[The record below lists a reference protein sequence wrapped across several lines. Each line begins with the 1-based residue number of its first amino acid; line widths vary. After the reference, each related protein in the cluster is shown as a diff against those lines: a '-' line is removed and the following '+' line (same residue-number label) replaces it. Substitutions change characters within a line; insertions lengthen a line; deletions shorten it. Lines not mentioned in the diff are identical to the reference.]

1 MLIKK
6 KQKKQYKAETMS
18 SSLNLI
24 AELGNYAAVIATA
37 VVTLSISIF
46 VDLIDST
53 CNLLRTSFA
62 TILSKKLQKNL
73 KFKYNYGTEKLETLI
88 TLFCD
93 TLLILGTTF
102 VFGFAIYRL
111 VVPSEQSRYLLVGV
125 IFKAF
130 CVLGDIG
137 LLIINYIVFK
147 KSRTKVAKS
156 NVEGSI
162 SSLAFDA
169 GVFLSVLLAFF
180 LTNWSGVV
188 YIEPIATIFIA
199 IFIIVRGI
207 IRIKNY
213 IAELSEATLNE
224 QEQQKIAMVL
234 AKYFSLYNEFYSANS
249 HKIGETVFVDF
260 RISFEDDKTFNEIK
274 NNLKLFTEELNKSF
288 DKCKVTF
295 VIDCY

>member
-111 VVPSEQSRYLLVGV
+111 VVPSAQSRYLLVGV

-130 CVLGDIG
+130 CVLGDLG
-137 LLIINYIVFK
+137 LLIINYKVFK

-188 YIEPIATIFIA
+188 YVEPIATILIA

-224 QEQQKIAMVL
+224 QEQQKIDMVL
-234 AKYFSLYNEFYSANS
+234 AKYFSLYSEFYSANS

-295 VIDCY
+295 IIDRY

>member
-111 VVPSEQSRYLLVGV
+111 VVPSAQSRYLLVGV
-125 IFKAF
+125 IFKAL

-137 LLIINYIVFK
+137 LLIINYKVFK

-188 YIEPIATIFIA
+188 YVEPIATIFIA

-213 IAELSEATLNE
+213 ITELSEATLNE
-224 QEQQKIAMVL
+224 QEQQKIDMVL
-234 AKYFSLYNEFYSANS
+234 AKYFSLYSEFYSANS

-260 RISFEDDKTFNEIK
+260 RISFDDDKTFNEIK

-295 VIDCY
+295 VIDRY

>member
-1 MLIKK
+1 
-6 KQKKQYKAETMS
+6 MS

-111 VVPSEQSRYLLVGV
+111 VVPSAQSRYLLVGV

-137 LLIINYIVFK
+137 LLIINYKVFK

-188 YIEPIATIFIA
+188 YVEPIATIFIA

-213 IAELSEATLNE
+213 IAELSEVTLNE
-224 QEQQKIAMVL
+224 QEQQKIDMVL
-234 AKYFSLYNEFYSANS
+234 AKYFSLYSEFYSANS

-295 VIDCY
+295 VIDRY

>member
-111 VVPSEQSRYLLVGV
+111 VVPSAQSRYLLVGV
-125 IFKAF
+125 IFKAL

-137 LLIINYIVFK
+137 LLIINYKVFK

-188 YIEPIATIFIA
+188 YVEPIATIFIA

-224 QEQQKIAMVL
+224 QEQQKIDMVL
-234 AKYFSLYNEFYSANS
+234 AKYFSLYSEFYSANS

-295 VIDCY
+295 IIDRY

>member
-111 VVPSEQSRYLLVGV
+111 VVPSAQSRYLLVGV

-137 LLIINYIVFK
+137 LLIINYKVFK

-188 YIEPIATIFIA
+188 YVEPIATIFIA

-213 IAELSEATLNE
+213 IAELSEVTLNE
-224 QEQQKIAMVL
+224 QEQQKIDMVL
-234 AKYFSLYNEFYSANS
+234 AKYFSLYSEFYSANS

-295 VIDCY
+295 VIDRY